1 MPTRARASDEPTDAP
16 EDAPVDAP
24 VEDAPVVVD
33 PAAPTPEELKALMA
47 QVQAMQAE
55 LNAARGM
62 PTDPVGAAAANL
74 KAHVTARAASGLAA
88 YAELVAAVNKMED
101 TVDSKVSDLVRT
113 IASEIRDHVE
123 GADYIKALAN
133 DLHKAVLTG

>member
-1 MPTRARASDEPTDAP
+1 MAPPTREPAAPVVAPADAP
-16 EDAPVDAP
+16 EDAPETDVTSQ
-24 VEDAPVVVD
+24 
-33 PAAPTPEELKALMA
+33 PTAEELQALIA
-47 QVQAMQAE
+47 QVQSMQAE

-74 KAHVTARAASGLAA
+74 KAHVTARHNSGLPH
-88 YAELVAAVNKMED
+88 YAELKNV
-101 TVDSKVSDLVRT
+101 VDKLGEEISSKESDLVRT
-113 IASEIRDHVE
+113 IAAGLRDHFE